1 MNIGSYLS
9 LAAGPILGAVIGLGT
24 NYLAVKMLFRP
35 LYPKKLFGL
44 RLPFTPGIIPK
55 RKAALA
61 HAIGAAVGEQLF
73 TAEDIEETFRNPKTR
88 DTVITKICCIL
99 EEIPAD
105 TAIERIGEHLS
116 NRLTELQIGQII
128 AEKGAQILREKAKG
142 SMFAFLLN
150 DRLIQ
155 SIATPIG
162 SQIEEYLT
170 EKRDTLLRSILSGKR
185 PDLTVTEE
193 TDHSKEITDEDFLL
207 GIQDIPAPSTA
218 DSPSESSVVSVTQN
232 TNGSLLSL
240 IGISHDMLVEKVAHA
255 YDSFL
260 TENTPMK
267 AFHLDVA
274 GTVERKINAMDVKEL
289 ENLVLF
295 VMHKELRSLVWL
307 GGLLGF
313 LLGLLNLLW

>member
-35 LYPKKLFGL
+35 LYPKKLFGI

-88 DTVITKICCIL
+88 DTIIQEICRIL

-105 TAIERIGEHLS
+105 TAIERIGDQLS

-142 SMFAFLLN
+142 SMFALLLN

-155 SIATPIG
+155 SIAAPIG
-162 SQIEEYLT
+162 SQIEDYLR
-170 EKRDTLLRSILSGKR
+170 ENRDLLLRSVLSGKR
-185 PDLTVTEE
+185 PDLAVTQGTDDPEKIADEDMLLAMQDSSASSPIISLPELSVANTRE
-193 TDHSKEITDEDFLL
+193 TD
-207 GIQDIPAPSTA
+207 
-218 DSPSESSVVSVTQN
+218 
-232 TNGSLLSL
+232 GSLLSL
-240 IGISHDMLVEKVAHA
+240 IGISHDMLVEKVSHA

-260 TENTPMK
+260 TGNTPVK

-295 VMHKELRSLVWL
+295 VMRKELRSLVWL

>member
-1 MNIGSYLS
+1 MNIGSFLS

-35 LYPKKLFGL
+35 LYPKKLFGI

-88 DTVITKICCIL
+88 DTIIQEICRIL

-105 TAIERIGEHLS
+105 TAIERIGDQLS

-142 SMFAFLLN
+142 SMFALLLN

-155 SIATPIG
+155 SIAAPIG
-162 SQIEEYLT
+162 SQIEDYLR
-170 EKRDTLLRSILSGKR
+170 ENRDLLLRSVLSGKR
-185 PDLTVTEE
+185 PDLAVIQE
-193 TDHSKEITDEDFLL
+193 TDDPEKIADEDMLL
-207 GIQDIPAPSTA
+207 AMQDSSAS
-218 DSPSESSVVSVTQN
+218 SPIISLPELSVANTQE
-232 TNGSLLSL
+232 TDGSLLSL
-240 IGISHDMLVEKVAHA
+240 IGISHDMLVEKVSHA

-260 TENTPMK
+260 TGNTPVK

-295 VMHKELRSLVWL
+295 VMRKELRSLVWL

>member
-35 LYPKKLFGL
+35 LYPKKLFGI

-88 DTVITKICCIL
+88 DTIIQEICRIL

-105 TAIERIGEHLS
+105 TAIERIGDQLS

-142 SMFAFLLN
+142 SMFALLLN

-155 SIATPIG
+155 SIAAPIG
-162 SQIEEYLT
+162 SQIEDYLR
-170 EKRDTLLRSILSGKR
+170 ENQDLLLRSVLSGKR
-185 PDLTVTEE
+185 PDLAVTQGTDDPEKIADEDMLLAMQDSSASSPIISLPEPSVANTRE
-193 TDHSKEITDEDFLL
+193 TD
-207 GIQDIPAPSTA
+207 
-218 DSPSESSVVSVTQN
+218 
-232 TNGSLLSL
+232 GSLLSL
-240 IGISHDMLVEKVAHA
+240 IGISHDMLVEKVSHA

-260 TENTPMK
+260 TGNTPVK

-295 VMHKELRSLVWL
+295 VMRKELRSLVWL

>member
-1 MNIGSYLS
+1 MNIGSFLS

-35 LYPKKLFGL
+35 LYPKKLFGI

-88 DTVITKICCIL
+88 DTIIQEICRIL

-105 TAIERIGEHLS
+105 TAIERIGDQLS

-142 SMFAFLLN
+142 SMFALN

-155 SIATPIG
+155 SIAAPIG
-162 SQIEEYLT
+162 SQIEDYLR
-170 EKRDTLLRSILSGKR
+170 ENRDLLLRSVLSGKR
-185 PDLTVTEE
+185 PDLAVIQE
-193 TDHSKEITDEDFLL
+193 TDDPEKIADEDMLL
-207 GIQDIPAPSTA
+207 AMQDSSAS
-218 DSPSESSVVSVTQN
+218 SPIISLPELSVANTQE
-232 TNGSLLSL
+232 TDGSLLSL
-240 IGISHDMLVEKVAHA
+240 IGISHDMLVEKVSHA

-260 TENTPMK
+260 TGNTPVK

-295 VMHKELRSLVWL
+295 VMRKELRSLVWL

>member
-35 LYPKKLFGL
+35 LYPKKLFGI

-88 DTVITKICCIL
+88 DTIIQEICRIL

-105 TAIERIGEHLS
+105 TAIERIGDQLS

-142 SMFAFLLN
+142 SMFALLLN

-155 SIATPIG
+155 SIAAPIG
-162 SQIEEYLT
+162 SQIEDYLR
-170 EKRDTLLRSILSGKR
+170 ENRDLLLRSLLSGKR
-185 PDLTVTEE
+185 PDLAVTQE
-193 TDHSKEITDEDFLL
+193 TDDPEKIADEDMLL
-207 GIQDIPAPSTA
+207 AMQDSSAS
-218 DSPSESSVVSVTQN
+218 SPIISLPELSVANTQE
-232 TNGSLLSL
+232 TDGSLLSL
-240 IGISHDMLVEKVAHA
+240 IGISHDMLVEKVSHA

-260 TENTPMK
+260 TGNTPVK

-295 VMHKELRSLVWL
+295 VMRKELRSLVWL